1 VEVHLLDGTYELFR
15 HYFAV
20 PSHLDD
26 AGIEVAAV
34 RGVLGSVLGM
44 LEQGATHLGVAT
56 DHVIESFRNDLWID
70 YKTGVGIDPLLLA
83 QFPLLEDALRALG
96 VAVWPMV
103 ELEADDGLASAVE
116 VARRDGRVTRILVCT
131 PDKDLAQCV
140 EDPLIVQ
147 VDRRRDGKVLDEAG
161 VRERFG
167 VGPRSIPDYL
177 ALVGDTADGFPGL
190 PGWGAKSAAAV
201 LARYEHLDAIP
212 DDSREWDVQVRGA
225 GSSRPRS
232 QRLVRPRRGF
242 STWPR
247 CGPTATSG
255 PSTIGCGVDQLPSWA
270 HGQLASVPRTSSIA
284 PHVWRNGGTSD
295 DGNHST
301 SHEECWTSGFRAAAC
316 GHRRLGFADAGDRLV
331 NVAESTGWT

>member
-1 VEVHLLDGTYELFR
+1 MEVHLLDGTYELFR

-70 YKTGVGIDPLLLA
+70 YKTGAGIDPLLLA

-147 VDRRRDGKVLDEAG
+147 VDRRRDGKVLDEA
-161 VRERFG
+161 
-167 VGPRSIPDYL
+167 
-177 ALVGDTADGFPGL
+177 
-190 PGWGAKSAAAV
+190 AV
-201 LARYEHLDAIP
+201 
-212 DDSREWDVQVRGA
+212 
-225 GSSRPRS
+225 
-232 QRLVRPRRGF
+232 
-242 STWPR
+242 
-247 CGPTATSG
+247 
-255 PSTIGCGVDQLPSWA
+255 
-270 HGQLASVPRTSSIA
+270 
-284 PHVWRNGGTSD
+284 
-295 DGNHST
+295 
-301 SHEECWTSGFRAAAC
+301 
-316 GHRRLGFADAGDRLV
+316 
-331 NVAESTGWT
+331 